1 MTTTN
6 IRQDFLVPHCPRK
19 FINIKQFE
27 CLDGSEAILS
37 KCLWWIIL
45 KFLNFFGGRYQIGV
59 RLHSPKVKKCSH
71 CCTEWGEIQFV
82 KSSFYVD
89 LCCVHGNSLFSLSF
103 QLHHHHH
110 HYHHQIIIKSSH
122 NHIIVV
128 VVIII
133 IIIMVCVLTWWLI
146 TFSRPISRKR
156 RSSVLLMV
164 MVMMM
169 MMWYQR
175 ETQIH
180 NMWCDTN
187 YQWETQLHNM
197 VWY

>member
-1 MTTTN
+1 MEVKQSCLNASDELSLNFWT
-6 IRQDFLVPHCPRK
+6 FLVADIKLEWDCTHPRWRSTLIVAQNGEK
-19 FINIKQFE
+19 SN
-27 CLDGSEAILS
+27 LS
-37 KCLWWIIL
+37 NLPFMLIFAVCMVIHFSPCHSNCTII
-45 KFLNFFGGRYQIGV
+45 I
-59 RLHSPKVKKCSH
+59 
-71 CCTEWGEIQFV
+71 II
-82 KSSFYVD
+82 
-89 LCCVHGNSLFSLSF
+89 
-103 QLHHHHH
+103 
-110 HYHHQIIIKSSH
+110 IIIKSSH

-128 VVIII
+128 VIIII

>member
-1 MTTTN
+1 MEVKQSCLNASDELSLNFWT
-6 IRQDFLVPHCPRK
+6 FLVADIKLEWDCTHPRWRSALIVAQNGEK
-19 FINIKQFE
+19 SN
-27 CLDGSEAILS
+27 LS
-37 KCLWWIIL
+37 NLPFMLIFAVCMVIHFSPCHSNCTII
-45 KFLNFFGGRYQIGV
+45 I
-59 RLHSPKVKKCSH
+59 
-71 CCTEWGEIQFV
+71 II
-82 KSSFYVD
+82 
-89 LCCVHGNSLFSLSF
+89 
-103 QLHHHHH
+103 
-110 HYHHQIIIKSSH
+110 IIIKSSH
-122 NHIIVV
+122 NHIIV

-169 MMWYQR
+169 MWYQR